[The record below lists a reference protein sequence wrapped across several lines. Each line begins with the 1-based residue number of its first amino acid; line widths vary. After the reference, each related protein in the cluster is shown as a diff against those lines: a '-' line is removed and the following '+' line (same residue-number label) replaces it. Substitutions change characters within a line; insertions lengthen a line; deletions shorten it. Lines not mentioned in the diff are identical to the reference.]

1 MNVNTIHY
9 NQSILLRKAAMNIG
23 MFESF
28 ITRHW
33 FHPQART
40 LWSDRATLQAW
51 LDVEAALAGAQA
63 DLGMVPV
70 AAAERIASLADA
82 SLFDLDQLAKEIA
95 FAQHPLVPVL
105 HAFEHLCGEP
115 AAGYLHWGATTQN
128 IFDTATALQMLR
140 TQDLVDT
147 ALARAQ
153 EALGALARA
162 HRDTPMAGRT
172 HGQQALPM
180 TLGFKL
186 AGWIDELARD
196 RERLAQRVRPS
207 FPACMGGA
215 IGTFAAM
222 GPQGPAVE
230 ARLAQRLGLLPAG
243 MPSRASYDRACDYV
257 AALGLLAGSAQKV
270 AQDLVFLQ
278 RTEIGEASE
287 AFHLGKVGSSTM
299 AQKRNPSTALLL
311 ASLARMLRARVP
323 LALEA
328 MVRMDEGDS
337 SATNVTDCL
346 MPEIAMLGASVADTL
361 ARLAEG
367 LVVFPERMAHN
378 LSLTRG
384 LITSESAMMHLS
396 GTMGRHQAHRL
407 LYDAAQHAQSEDLP
421 LIDALR
427 AHPHFRDAPW
437 PAGLARALD
446 SSAYVGASALLTD
459 QVLVRACSEPLRSPD
474 ST

>member
-1 MNVNTIHY
+1 
-9 NQSILLRKAAMNIG
+9 MNIG

-33 FHPQART
+33 FHPEARA
-40 LWSDRATLQAW
+40 LWSDQATLQAW

-63 DLGMVPV
+63 DLGLVP
-70 AAAERIASLADA
+70 ASAAERIASQADA
-82 SLFDLDQLAKEIA
+82 RRFDLEQLAQEIA

-105 HAFEHLCGEP
+105 HAFERLCGEP

-140 TQDLVDT
+140 THDLIDA
-147 ALARAQ
+147 ALVRALD
-153 EALGALARA
+153 ALGAIAQE

-196 RERLAQRVRPS
+196 RDRLIQRIRPS

-215 IGTFAAM
+215 IGTHAAM
-222 GPQGPAVE
+222 GPQGPEVE

-243 MPSRASYDRACDYV
+243 MPSRASYDRTCDYV
-257 AALGLLAGSAQKV
+257 AALGLLAGTAQKV

-278 RTEIGEASE
+278 RTEIGEACE
-287 AFHLGKVGSSTM
+287 AFHLGKIGSSTM

-346 MPEIAMLGASVADTL
+346 IPEIAMLAASVADTL
-361 ARLAEG
+361 ARLVEG

-378 LSLTRG
+378 LALTGG
-384 LITSESAMMHLS
+384 LITAESAMMYLS
-396 GTMGRHQAHRL
+396 AEMGRHQAHRL
-407 LYDAAQHAQSEDLP
+407 VYDAAQSALTEGVP

-427 AHPHFRDAPW
+427 AHPHFRAAPW
-437 PAGLARALD
+437 PAGLARALEP
-446 SSAYVGASALLTD
+446 SAYVGASASLTD
-459 QVLVRACSEPLRSPD
+459 QVLMHRRTAPIRNPRLS
-474 ST
+474 